1 MSQSL
6 CYKPVLQPLSR
17 KGPKTERPDSLF
29 QMSKPRDGPYLHSK
43 VNPRRRNP
51 STQVRW
57 HLSLHREGRS
67 LTGPWP
73 GTTKTDREVPT
84 EDTSTLPAAQRPRR
98 NPGCWVTQIGP
109 LGAVSWALSH
119 ISCTWITT
127 TKRTSPLWGFGCHL
141 PGKWNLQWQRR

>member
-1 MSQSL
+1 MGYLLSVTPSALARGRELTSAGTAALRHTSSPSKRPPPWLHLYLTVNHSPKSGCAGGQRPRSQMSQSL

-51 STQVRW
+51 STQVRG

-67 LTGPWP
+67 LTGP
-73 GTTKTDREVPT
+73 
-84 EDTSTLPAAQRPRR
+84 
-98 NPGCWVTQIGP
+98 
-109 LGAVSWALSH
+109 
-119 ISCTWITT
+119 
-127 TKRTSPLWGFGCHL
+127 
-141 PGKWNLQWQRR
+141 